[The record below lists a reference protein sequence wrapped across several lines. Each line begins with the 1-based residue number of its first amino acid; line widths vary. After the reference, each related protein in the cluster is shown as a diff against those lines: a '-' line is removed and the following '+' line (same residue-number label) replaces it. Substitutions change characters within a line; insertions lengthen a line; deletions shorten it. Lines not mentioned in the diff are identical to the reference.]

1 VRFKPSNVLVERGAA
16 LVRTCVSSDTPTTV
30 VPLSLPGEPAR
41 EFLSS
46 LRTPETS
53 RSANFFWQIEGSQP
67 SSRCSSVRR
76 RRIYKYLIQQRAKE
90 PASPR
95 VSRLRSRRYRPPPHP
110 RACFAT
116 ATAAS

>member
-1 VRFKPSNVLVERGAA
+1 MARTTVRFKPSNVLVERGAA

-53 RSANFFWQIEGSQP
+53 RSANLFLANRGFSAFLALLP
-67 SSRCSSVRR
+67 RTTTSHL
-76 RRIYKYLIQQRAKE
+76 RISNTTTR
-90 PASPR
+90 
-95 VSRLRSRRYRPPPHP
+95 
-110 RACFAT
+110 
-116 ATAAS
+116 